1 MDGYKLILNS
11 LLVPMELSTNSPAQ
25 NLSFFVGY
33 LADLPWNS
41 WEHGKIMENPPFH
54 GGFCCWDWSILGL
67 QWNRSDL
74 EFTVVA
80 GAPYPN
86 L

>member
-11 LLVPMELSTNSPAQ
+11 LLVSMELSTNSPAQ

-41 WEHGKIMENPPFH
+41 WEHMGKSWKIHLFMEVF
-54 GGFCCWDWSILGL
+54 
-67 QWNRSDL
+67 
-74 EFTVVA
+74 VA
-80 GAPYPN
+80 GIGVSWGCSGTEVT
-86 L
+86 